1 MGYDINPFIEFDER
15 WGPRRE
21 LMTSNMAIL
30 YGTRD
35 QLLFGLLSN
44 GSVGARSAGG
54 FAPKAR
60 GLPERTSLTLRGELL
75 YGIEDERGPRRN
87 YISQVEADDWIRFGG
102 AQWCLN
108 DWRKQLEFYDPAIH
122 GALGD
127 DGCPRR
133 PEDGQRWDITRPCIY
148 NTSWLTAD
156 ELEVLVDVYA
166 EVGARIWDGK
176 EQQPFMGVDGTP
188 LPLVFKAEPGKIY
201 RPHAEV
207 NAWLA
212 ALRALEGLE
221 QVERARLVFWFCN

>member
-30 YGTRD
+30 YVTRD

-44 GSVGARSAGG
+44 GA
-54 FAPKAR
+54 
-60 GLPERTSLTLRGELL
+60 
-75 YGIEDERGPRRN
+75 
-87 YISQVEADDWIRFGG
+87 
-102 AQWCLN
+102 
-108 DWRKQLEFYDPAIH
+108 
-122 GALGD
+122 
-127 DGCPRR
+127 
-133 PEDGQRWDITRPCIY
+133 
-148 NTSWLTAD
+148 
-156 ELEVLVDVYA
+156 
-166 EVGARIWDGK
+166 VGARIWDGK

-188 LPLVFKAEPGKIY
+188 LPLVFKAEPGKVY

-221 QVERARLVFWFCN
+221 QVERARLVFRFCN